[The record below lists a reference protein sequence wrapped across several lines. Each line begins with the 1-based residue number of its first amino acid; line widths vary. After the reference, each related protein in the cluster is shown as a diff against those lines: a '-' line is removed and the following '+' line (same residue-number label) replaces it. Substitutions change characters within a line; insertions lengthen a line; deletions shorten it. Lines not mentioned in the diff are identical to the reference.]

1 MLTTTGNEKDS
12 VIKLRMDKVL
22 DILVG
27 LSVIGEL
34 VIVFAGIILREIFQA
49 PIMWADELGQFALT
63 MVAFLGGA
71 LAYTRNEH
79 MAVHAVVDRLPK
91 TWRPAFD
98 ALVEWMVIA
107 VSVFTGYFSLTVVK
121 IRWMEFTPALDIRVG
136 LFVVPLT
143 VGLALMAF
151 YASLRLSRK
160 PMKPVVLTG
169 VICLVF
175 VGILVVTNNLWGP
188 FGVTPLVNGLA
199 FGAFAVLLALGLPIG
214 FVLILTSL
222 MYLFLSGRGNL
233 SQIPLVMQASV
244 LSFVL
249 LAIPFFMMAGYI
261 MTEGGLSRRL
271 AAFVVSIVGRIRGG
285 LLQAMVVTMY
295 IFAGLSGSK
304 IADVAAVGSTLN
316 PMLRKNGYD
325 PSESAAVL
333 ATATV
338 MGETIPPSLPMLV
351 LGSIT
356 TISMGGLF
364 MAGLLPAAVIAVC
377 LMIAIYV
384 KARSA
389 GKYPGISGVPL
400 SEVGKLGLI
409 AVPALLVPLFLIG
422 GIVAGI
428 ATPTEVSTFAVVYSL
443 ILAIFFYKELGW
455 QKCWDL
461 MLDTS
466 VKAGVVLFIIS
477 TGSAFSW
484 VLTAAGVPQKIAQT
498 MTLVA
503 GHSDWIF
510 MLATVVILIV
520 MGAVLEGIPALLVF
534 APLLVPLAPKFGIEP
549 LQYGMVLLIA
559 MGLGSFAPPIGIGLY
574 TTCAICGTKVEETTR
589 AMIPYLIVLFVGL
602 LLVAFVPW
610 FSLVLPKMMHLN

>member
-1 MLTTTGNEKDS
+1 MTTTNNEKES
-12 VIKLRMDKVL
+12 VLKRRMDKLL

-34 VIVFAGIILREIFQA
+34 VIVFAGIIAREVFQS

-91 TWRPAFD
+91 SWRPALD
-98 ALVEWMVIA
+98 ALVEWMVFA
-107 VSVFTGYFSLTVVK
+107 VSVIGAYFSLTVVK
-121 IRWMEFTPALDIRVG
+121 IRWMEYTPALDIRVG

-143 VGLALMAF
+143 VGLVLMAI
-151 YASLRLSRK
+151 YALLRLWRK
-160 PMKPVVLTG
+160 PRIPVLLTAL
-169 VICLVF
+169 VSLVF
-175 VGILVVTNNLWGP
+175 IGMLIIINNLWGP
-188 FGVTPLVNGLA
+188 FGVSALVNCFA
-199 FGAFAVLLALGLPIG
+199 FISFAVLLALGLPIG
-214 FVLILTSL
+214 FVLIMTSL
-222 MYLFLSGRGNL
+222 MYLFISGRGNL

-271 AAFVVSIVGRIRGG
+271 ALFVVAIVGRVRGG

-325 PSESAAVL
+325 PAESAAVL

-356 TISMGGLF
+356 TISMGALF
-364 MAGLLPAAVIAVC
+364 MAGLLPAAVIALC

-384 KARSA
+384 KARID
-389 GKYPGISGVPL
+389 GKYPGMPGAPFA
-400 SEVGKLGLI
+400 EVGKAGLI
-409 AVPALLVPLFLIG
+409 ALPALLVPVFLIG
-422 GIVAGI
+422 GIVTGV
-428 ATPTEVSTFAVVYSL
+428 ATPTEVSTFAVVYAL
-443 ILAIFFYKELGW
+443 LLATFFYKELTW
-455 QKCWDL
+455 KKCWDL

-484 VLTAAGVPQKIAQT
+484 TLTAAGVPQKIAQV
-498 MTLVA
+498 MTSVA

-534 APLLVPLAPKFGIEP
+534 APLLVPLAPKFGIDP

-574 TTCAICGTKVEETTR
+574 VTCSVCGTKVEETSR
-589 AMIPYLIVLFVGL
+589 AMMPYLIVLFIGL

-610 FSLVLPKMMHLN
+610 FSLVVPKMMHLS

>member
-1 MLTTTGNEKDS
+1 MTTAHVKDGI
-12 VIKLRMDKVL
+12 IKQRMDKLL

-34 VIVFAGIILREIFQA
+34 VIVFVGIIAREIFHA
-49 PIMWADELGQFALT
+49 PIIWADELGQFALT
-63 MVAFLGGA
+63 MVGFLGGA

-79 MAVHAVVDRLPK
+79 MAVHTVIDRLPK
-91 TWRPAFD
+91 GWRPAID
-98 ALVEWMVIA
+98 ALVEWLVVAISLFA
-107 VSVFTGYFSLTVVK
+107 AYFSLTVVK
-121 IRWMEFTPALDIRVG
+121 IRWNEVTPALDIRVG

-143 VGLALMAF
+143 IGLVLMAV
-151 YASLRLSRK
+151 YASLRLWRQ
-160 PMKPVVLTG
+160 PRVPV
-169 VICLVF
+169 IASA
-175 VGILVVTNNLWGP
+175 VVTIVSIGIIFMVNEYWGP
-188 FGVTPLVNGLA
+188 FGVTDMVNT
-199 FGAFAVLLALGLPIG
+199 FAIIVFAALLALGLPIG
-214 FVLILTSL
+214 FVLIVTSL
-222 MYLFLSGRGNL
+222 IYLLFSGRGNL
-233 SQIPLVMQASV
+233 SQIPMVMQASI

-261 MTEGGLSRRL
+261 MTEGGLSKRL
-271 AAFVVSIVGRIRGG
+271 AMFVVSIVGRVRGG

-325 PSESAAVL
+325 PAESAAVL

-356 TISMGGLF
+356 TISMGALF
-364 MAGLLPAAVIAVC
+364 IAGLLPAAVIAVC
-377 LMIAIYV
+377 LMIAIYI
-384 KARSA
+384 KARVQ
-389 GKYPGISGVPL
+389 GKYPGAPGVPL
-400 SEVGKLGLI
+400 AEVCKLGLI
-409 AVPALLVPLFLIG
+409 AMPALIVPLLLIG

-428 ATPTEVSTFAVVYSL
+428 ATPTEVSTVAVIYAL
-443 ILAIFFYKELGW
+443 ALAIWFYKELTW
-455 QKCWDL
+455 RKCWDI

-466 VKAGVVLFIIS
+466 VKSGVVLFIIS

-484 VLTAAGVPQKIAQT
+484 VLTAAGVPQKIAQA
-498 MTLVA
+498 MTSMA
-503 GHSDWIF
+503 GHSDLVF
-510 MLATVVILIV
+510 MFATVIILIV

-534 APLLVPLAPKFGIEP
+534 APLLVPLVPKFGIEP

-559 MGLGSFAPPIGIGLY
+559 MGFGSFAPPVGLGLY
-574 TTCAICGTKVEETTR
+574 TTCAVCGTKVEETTQ
-589 AMIPYLIVLFVGL
+589 AMGPYLIVLFVGL

-610 FSLVLPKMMHLN
+610 FSLVLPRMMHLVQ

>member
-1 MLTTTGNEKDS
+1 LTTTDTEKDS
-12 VIKLRMDKVL
+12 IIKQRMDKVL

-34 VIVFAGIILREIFQA
+34 VIVFAGIILREVFQT
-49 PIMWADELGQFALT
+49 PIMWADELGQLALT

-91 TWRPAFD
+91 RWRPSLD
-98 ALVEWMVIA
+98 ALVEWMVVA
-107 VSVFTGYFSLTVVK
+107 VSVFTAYFSLTVVR

-143 VGLALMAF
+143 VGLILMAL
-151 YASLRLSRK
+151 YALLRLSRK
-160 PMKPVVLTG
+160 PRIPVLLTG
-169 VICLVF
+169 LVTLGF
-175 VGILVVTNNLWGP
+175 IGVLVTVNSLWGP
-188 FGVTPLVNGLA
+188 FGVTSLVNGFA
-199 FGAFAVLLALGLPIG
+199 FTAFVVLLALGLPIG
-214 FVLILTSL
+214 FVLIMTSL
-222 MYLFLSGRGNL
+222 MYLLLSGRGNL

-271 AAFVVSIVGRIRGG
+271 AAFVVSIVGRVRGG

-304 IADVAAVGSTLN
+304 IADLAAVGSTLN
-316 PMLRKNGYD
+316 PMLRKSGYD
-325 PSESAAVL
+325 PAESAAVL

-377 LMIAIYV
+377 LMLAIYV
-384 KARSA
+384 KARK
-389 GKYPGISGVPL
+389 GGRYPGIPGGSL
-400 SEVGKLGLI
+400 AEVGKLGLI

-443 ILAIFFYKELGW
+443 ILAAVFYKELSW
-455 QKCWDL
+455 KKCWDL

-498 MTLVA
+498 MTSVA

-574 TTCAICGTKVEETTR
+574 TTCAVCDTKVEETTR
-589 AMIPYLIVLFVGL
+589 AMVPYLIVLLVGL

-610 FSLVLPKMMHLN
+610 FSLVLPRMMHLN